1 MTTKLTLTLDDN
13 VIKKAKSYA
22 KQHDTSVSKLVE
34 AYFSYLTSE
43 KSGEVS
49 GIVAEL
55 AGVLEGVDVDALQG
69 SYTEH
74 LERKYR

>member
-1 MTTKLTLTLDDN
+1 MRLSE
-13 VIKKAKSYA
+13 KAKSYA

-34 AYFSYLTSE
+34 VYFEHLTTE
-43 KSGEVS
+43 KNRTVS

-55 AGVLEGVDVDALQG
+55 AGAIRGVDVDALQE